1 MKCKDCELL
10 LAAYASGDLSEQEAL
25 DCRTH
30 LETCERCR
38 HSLEAY
44 SLLVEA
50 IASEPQTIASS
61 AESSALA
68 AALDRASLA
77 AKPAREV
84 SGQWQSGVPAFVT
97 ASLAVFVLMV
107 AALTAQAMNLL
118 DVRSLVEHGRLP
130 VVALMAVVIIFVT
143 SFVPIAVTAKRR
155 PLNGMTFRG

>member
-1 MKCKDCELL
+1 MKCKECEPL

-30 LETCERCR
+30 LGACESCR
-38 HSLEAY
+38 RSLETY

-50 IASEPQTIASS
+50 IVGEPEIIASS
-61 AESSALA
+61 AEFAALTE
-68 AALDRASLA
+68 ALDRASLP

-84 SGQWQSGVPAFVT
+84 SGQWQSGVPAFAA
-97 ASLAVFVLMV
+97 ASLGVFALLV
-107 AALTAQAMNLL
+107 AALTAQAVGLL
-118 DVRSLVEHGRLP
+118 DVRSLVAYIRP
-130 VVALMAVVIIFVT
+130 PFVAMAAVVIVFVT